1 MNSAAL
7 ASQAQPPRSATE
19 EIWRRNRQ
27 QLVDDMLAG
36 KTQLLGKPVH
46 LKLELTNYCN
56 LSCPMCPHQSMQRP
70 VGYMSPALFRRIIS
84 QAVPELEF
92 AYVHHLGESLFH
104 GRIGELIAYGARAGV
119 SMGLSTNATFLD
131 ERKAL
136 ALLDSGLRF
145 LVISL
150 DANSPQSYEKMRSGG
165 EFQKTVRNIERLLE
179 LRPLRSPSLHV
190 VVQLIIS
197 AYNQH
202 EVSEF
207 ARRWPNEV
215 VIKEARDW
223 AGQVSLSSLLP
234 RSRALGQSFPLER
247 PQVLPMDA
255 PSLQSPCR
263 LPFGELTVLWD
274 GKVVPCANVFEHVNL
289 LGDLS
294 VQSLDEVWNG
304 APIMALRQAHHR
316 KKVAAIPVCRSCAGH
331 ALDPTDFVSV
341 DQLSQ
346 RLRNY
351 QGGQLSP
358 RSGLS

>member
-1 MNSAAL
+1 MNNAAL
-7 ASQAQPPRSATE
+7 AHPLVPQLQTTQE
-19 EIWRRNRQ
+19 VWRRNREL
-27 QLVDDMLAG
+27 LVADMLAG
-36 KTQLLGKPVH
+36 KTVLSGKPVH

-70 VGYMSPALFRRIIS
+70 VGYMSPALFRQIIS
-84 QAVPELEF
+84 QAAPELEF

-104 GRIGELIAYGARAGV
+104 GRIGELIAYGAQAGV
-119 SMGLSTNATFLD
+119 AMGLSTNATFLD
-131 ERKAL
+131 ERKAA

-150 DANSPQSYEKMRSGG
+150 DANSRESYEKMRAGG
-165 EFQKTVRNIERLLE
+165 EFHKTVRNVERLLE
-179 LRPLRSPSLHV
+179 LRASRCPSLHV

-215 VIKEARDW
+215 VVKEARDW
-223 AGQVSLSSLLP
+223 AGQVSLASILP
-234 RSRALGQSFPLER
+234 RSRALGQSFPLLR
-247 PQVLPMDA
+247 PSDDVPAGPQ
-255 PSLQSPCR
+255 LQSPCR

-274 GKVVPCANVFEHVNL
+274 GKVVPCANVFEHVNI

-294 VQSLDEVWNG
+294 IQSLAEVWNG
-304 APIMALRQAHHR
+304 APLQALRSAHHR
-316 KKVAAIPVCRSCAGH
+316 KQVSTVPVCRSCAGH
-331 ALDPTDFVSV
+331 PLDAADFVSV